1 MEKRKNIVKKMLV
14 DFNLTLAGLA
24 RLLHRS
30 KANLS
35 YHFTRDDISEDLYNE
50 IIKALTDKF
59 QTNITQTYTGGED
72 SQTESDMIG
81 NFIGNQ
87 KEIHYHTP
95 IQATTIQDIS
105 EPYKKTIS
113 LLEEKIET
121 QKQIIKQ
128 LEIEVQEKNKIIE
141 QLKQQIRERK
151 K

>member
-1 MEKRKNIVKKMLV
+1 
-14 DFNLTLAGLA
+14 
-24 RLLHRS
+24 
-30 KANLS
+30 
-35 YHFTRDDISEDLYNE
+35 
-50 IIKALTDKF
+50 
-59 QTNITQTYTGGED
+59 
-72 SQTESDMIG
+72 MIG

-95 IQATTIQDIS
+95 IQAPTIQDIS

-121 QKQIIKQ
+121 QKQIIEQ
-128 LEIEVQEKNKIIE
+128 LKIEVEEKNKIIE